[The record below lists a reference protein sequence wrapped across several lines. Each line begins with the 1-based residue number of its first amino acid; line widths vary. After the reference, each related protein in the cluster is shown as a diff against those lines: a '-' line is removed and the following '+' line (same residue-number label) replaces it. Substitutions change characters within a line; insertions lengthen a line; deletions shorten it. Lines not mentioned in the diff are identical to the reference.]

1 MGWETGIVLLQQGL
15 IIQVTG
21 RLTSHSKSKSGI
33 VPAPRNDIEA
43 HMAEKSL
50 SQIRHEEIMNKFHIL
65 DDALASRKSLDEKI
79 VSNWEFINGN
89 GKPGA
94 KTQLALIVSSQKRIG
109 AINSALVIALIINML
124 KGVLF

>member
-1 MGWETGIVLLQQGL
+1 
-15 IIQVTG
+15 
-21 RLTSHSKSKSGI
+21 
-33 VPAPRNDIEA
+33 
-43 HMAEKSL
+43 MAEKSL

>member
-1 MGWETGIVLLQQGL
+1 MADKSTA
-15 IIQVTG
+15 QV
-21 RLTSHSKSKSGI
+21 
-33 VPAPRNDIEA
+33 
-43 HMAEKSL
+43 
-50 SQIRHEEIMNKFHIL
+50 RHEEVMSKFKIL

-94 KTQLALIVSSQKRIG
+94 KTQLALIVSSQRRIG